1 MSRLTH
7 LVLVLAG
14 LAAVSSAAAD
24 EVRLTADLPEARF
37 SLNGQNFVIRRP
49 TDPGSKLSGE
59 FTKTARACP
68 PFCIQP
74 MVPITGVTSVAEL
87 EVIRFLQDR
96 VAGGQGALIDARLPE
111 WFAKG
116 SIPGAVNLPFA
127 TLSAENPFRND
138 ILVAL
143 GARPLGGS
151 NFDFSAALELVL
163 FCNGAWSDQSLR
175 AIDALVALGYPVDRL
190 HWYRGG
196 MQDWQM
202 LGLTVAQDQSLAQ
215 AGGGAP

>member
-14 LAAVSSAAAD
+14 LAAVSTAAAD

-37 SLNGQNFVIRRP
+37 SLNGQDFVIRRP
-49 TDPGSKLSGE
+49 TDPTSKLSGE

-74 MVPITGVTSVAEL
+74 MVPITGVTPVAEL

-143 GARPLGGS
+143 GARPLGAAIS
-151 NFDFSAALELVL
+151 ISRPRWSWFSSVMAPGAINPCALSMRWSRLAIRWTGCIGIAAA
-163 FCNGAWSDQSLR
+163 CRIGRCWA
-175 AIDALVALGYPVDRL
+175 
-190 HWYRGG
+190 
-196 MQDWQM
+196 
-202 LGLTVAQDQSLAQ
+202 
-215 AGGGAP
+215 